1 MTNTDPIIGFKV
13 EEVNEEQ
20 NYVSVR
26 LSSPNFKN
34 SPDTYPICN
43 ISLTNLGTE
52 NISNQILNYIKPLVI
67 SILRQESGESATV
80 AQNISELVGQTVV
93 DSLSSISQYTTNTAV
108 DINFIA

>member
-1 MTNTDPIIGFKV
+1 MTDTDPLIGFKV

-34 SPDTYPICN
+34 APETYPVCN
-43 ISLTNLGTE
+43 ISLTNLGSD
-52 NISNQILNYIKPLVI
+52 NISNQILKYIKPLVI
-67 SILRQESGESATV
+67 GILRQESGESATV

-93 DSLSSISQYTTNTAV
+93 DSLSALSQPIDNSAS
-108 DINFIA
+108 DINFVA